1 MLQLAIF
8 MKIFLL
14 IKFVFF
20 SNSMNSLDLAFTP
33 ALDLAKLIRNRTIS
47 PLELTQLYLERIEKY
62 NPQLGSFFHVAAETA
77 IQEAKQKT
85 EQLTNTPDPNSLAP
99 FFGVPT
105 AIKDLNAVAGMP
117 VSYGVA
123 VLKENISNYDDGVT
137 TRMKGA
143 GFIILGK
150 TATSQLGSFP
160 YTEPPDFLPARNPW
174 HLDYTPGGSSGGA
187 AAAVAAGLCPLA
199 QGSDGGGSVRGPAA
213 CCGLVGIKPTRGR
226 VSNAPVGDYQSGIS
240 SNGPLARTVADAAA
254 LLDVMS
260 GYISGDPYWLPS
272 PEISFLEA
280 TQQLPAPLKI
290 AFCDHIPPFT
300 NSETIVKETVNKTA
314 QLLASLG
321 HSLEMNCPSVEALIE
336 PFTKVWQSGIGASGL
351 PSTVLSS
358 LNNWFREQGGSA
370 GEYLQAVHQM
380 QIFSRQL
387 VAFFDN
393 FDVLLLPVYL
403 HQPIKVGEW
412 AHLSPPETLEK
423 IMNWVAPC
431 PAFNASGL
439 PAMTLPMG
447 EDEKGLPIGIQLVGK
462 PADELTLIRLASQLE
477 KANNLSLSIPVS
489 VNG

>member
-1 MLQLAIF
+1 
-8 MKIFLL
+8 
-14 IKFVFF
+14 
-20 SNSMNSLDLAFTP
+20 MNSLDLAFTP
-33 ALDLAKLIRNRTIS
+33 ALDLAQLIRDRTIS

-62 NPQLGSFFHVAAETA
+62 NPQLGSFFFVAAETA
-77 IQEAKQKT
+77 LQEAKEKT
-85 EQLTNTPDPNSLAP
+85 EQLMNTSDPSILPP

-117 VSYGVA
+117 LSYGVA
-123 VLKENISNYDDGVT
+123 VLKDNITNYDDGVT
-137 TRMKGA
+137 TRMKAA

-160 YTEPPDFLPARNPW
+160 YTEPPGFSPARNPW

-187 AAAVAAGLCPLA
+187 AAAVAAGLCPVA

-226 VSNAPVGDYQSGIS
+226 ISNAPVGDYQSGIS

-260 GYISGDPYWLPS
+260 GYIPGDPYWLPS
-272 PEISFLEA
+272 PEISFLDA
-280 TQQLPAPLKI
+280 TKQLFSSLKI

-300 NSETIVKETVNKTA
+300 DSETIVKETVDKTA
-314 QLLASLG
+314 KLLESLG
-321 HSLEMNCPSVEALIE
+321 HSLEMKCPSVESLIE

-351 PSTVLSS
+351 PSTVLSPM
-358 LNNWFREQGGSA
+358 NNWFKEQGVSA

-387 VAFFDN
+387 VAFFEQ

-403 HQPIKVGEW
+403 HQPIKVGQW
-412 AHLSPPETLEK
+412 AHLSPQETLEK
-423 IMNWVAPC
+423 MINWVAPC

-439 PAMTLPMG
+439 PAMTLPMAQ
-447 EDEKGLPIGIQLVGK
+447 DEKGLPVGIQLVGK
-462 PADELTLIRLASQLE
+462 PADELTLIYLASQLE
-477 KANNLSLSIPVS
+477 KVNNLSLSIPYF
-489 VNG
+489 VNY